1 MLLKMNIS
9 HFNVK
14 KKNPIQANILSN
26 DQIETHSNQFTTIQ
40 KTKSGLCNKTLKLP
54 PPPQTQ
60 TRTKPKSKTKTK
72 PILKDQNR
80 ITFGYQV
87 TCSNLTTRRI
97 QIQLNRLGR
106 ILRRG
111 WQGSIFIS
119 LSLSSSSRCCRRW
132 SFLGLSSLLF
142 GHKRVECFINKGKCF
157 PFYKERKT
165 LSCGLKFDRKVKELI
180 LFWLTFQIVIKH

>member
-1 MLLKMNIS
+1 MHHNITQ
-9 HFNVK
+9 NEYITLQC

-40 KTKSGLCNKTLKLP
+40 KTKSRLCDKTLKLP

-106 ILRRG
+106 ILRQG

-119 LSLSSSSRCCRRW
+119 LSLSSSSRCCHRW
-132 SFLGLSSLLF
+132 SFLVLSSLLF
-142 GHKRVECFINKGKCF
+142 GHREVLQSSYYKAYATILIN
-157 PFYKERKT
+157 YN
-165 LSCGLKFDRKVKELI
+165 
-180 LFWLTFQIVIKH
+180 